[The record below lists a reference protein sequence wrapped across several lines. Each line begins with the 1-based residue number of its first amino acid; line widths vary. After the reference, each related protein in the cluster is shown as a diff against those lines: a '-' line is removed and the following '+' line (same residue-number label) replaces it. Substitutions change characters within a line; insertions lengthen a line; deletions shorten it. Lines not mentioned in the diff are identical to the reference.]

1 MAIEVLSDAFVSI
14 NAVDLSDHVESVEIE
29 DTVDLQSANVM
40 GDTGQRRLAGLRD
53 WSVTITFRQ
62 DYASAKVD
70 ATLQPLIG
78 VETAIKVRKSKT
90 SGIGATNPEYQGNGM
105 LEGYPAVAGSVG
117 ETHNASVT
125 FRCSDGLALIRAT
138 S

>member
-1 MAIEVLSDAFVSI
+1 MGIEVLSDAFVSV
-14 NAVDLSDHVESVEIE
+14 NAVDISDHVESVEIE
-29 DTVDLQSANVM
+29 DTVDLQEANVM

-53 WSVTITFRQ
+53 WLITMNLRQ
-62 DYASAKVD
+62 DYAASKVD

-78 VETAIKVRKSKT
+78 VETAVKVRKSKA
-90 SGIGATNPEYQGNGM
+90 SAIGATNPEYQGNGM

-117 ETHNASVT
+117 ETHNVSVT
-125 FRCSDGLALIRAT
+125 FRGSDGLALIRAT